1 MLPRKVSKEFIEDL
15 PKSELHVHL
24 EGTLEPELKL
34 KLAKKNNIDIGQ
46 STIEDV
52 EATYH
57 YTSLASFLAVYYPG
71 MNVLQTESDFYEL
84 AMSYLKKAHAQGVV
98 HTEMFFDPQA
108 HIVRGVPLNFVINGF
123 YQACVDA
130 RAFGI
135 DAQLIM
141 CFLRDMS
148 ARSAMDLLNAVQPY
162 RNKILGIGLD
172 SDEHHNPPLKF
183 MQPFSLAV
191 EQGYHITMHADVD
204 QIDSIDHIKQALE
217 IINVERLDHGTNIV
231 ENKDLVDWVNQLQ
244 LGLTSCPL
252 SNELITDNDLKGDE
266 ILDLLDVGVKVSIN
280 SDDPAYFGGYIA
292 DNYWALATEYK
303 VTPAQIVQL
312 AKNSIET
319 SWISKEQK
327 QIYLDQIDNYVEEYD
342 G

>member
-1 MLPRKVSKEFIEDL
+1 MLPKRVSREFINGL

-34 KLAKKNNIDIGQ
+34 KLAQKNHIDIGQ
-46 STIEDV
+46 ETVEDV
-52 EATYH
+52 EKTYH
-57 YTSLASFLAVYYPG
+57 YSNLASFLAVYYPG
-71 MNVLQTESDFYEL
+71 MDVLQTEEDFYEL
-84 AMSYLKKAHAQGVV
+84 AMAYLQKAASQGVL

-108 HIVRGVPLNFVINGF
+108 HIVRGVPLQFVIDGF

-135 DAQLIM
+135 DAHLIM

-148 ARSAMDLLNAVQPY
+148 ARSAMDLLHAVQPY

-183 MQPFSLAV
+183 MQPFSMAV

-231 ENKDLVDWVNQLQ
+231 ENKDLVDWVNQLH

-266 ILDLLDVGVKVSIN
+266 ILDLLDEGVKVSIN

-292 DNYWALATEYK
+292 DNYAALANEYK
-303 VTPAQIVQL
+303 VTPQQLVTL
-312 AKNSIET
+312 AKNSFET
-319 SWISKEQK
+319 AWISDKQK
-327 QIYLDQIDNYVEEYD
+327 QFYLEDIDNYVEEFEN
-342 G
+342 